1 MNIRKFIRAEN
12 FVSVG
17 ALLIGLLAFAS
28 PVRSDTLPVV
38 KAPPGVFKV
47 RPFFSLDYYDPKA
60 RFDDRIWFDSGS
72 DTSYALDALAL
83 DYIPNPYIRRE
94 IGSAYWCGTP
104 TGEYMRRYGKPPE
117 AYLRKRAARMEAKY
131 LNFLAN
137 RYLTGYPG
145 RPRNS
150 KHE

>member
-1 MNIRKFIRAEN
+1 MNTKKFI
-12 FVSVG
+12 G

-38 KAPPGVFKV
+38 KAPPGDFKV
-47 RPFFSLDYYDPKA
+47 RPFYSLDYHDPKA
-60 RFDDRIWFDSGS
+60 QFDDRVWFDSGS

-94 IGSAYWCGTP
+94 IGSVYWCGTP
-104 TGEYMRRYGKPPE
+104 TLDYSWKYGKPPE
-117 AYLRKRAARMEAKY
+117 KYLRKRAARMEAKY

-137 RYLTGYPG
+137 RYLTDYP
-145 RPRNS
+145 RRRRNS
-150 KHE
+150 RHE

>member
-1 MNIRKFIRAEN
+1 MNTKKFID
-12 FVSVG
+12 
-17 ALLIGLLAFAS
+17 ALLISLLAFAS

-38 KAPPGVFKV
+38 KAPPGEFKV
-47 RPFFSLDYYDPKA
+47 RPFYSVDYHDPKA
-60 RFDDRIWFDSGS
+60 QFDDRVWFDSGS

-104 TGEYMRRYGKPPE
+104 TGAYMRRYGKPPE

-137 RYLTGYPG
+137 RYLKGYPG
-145 RPRNS
+145 RPLISR
-150 KHE
+150 HE